1 MNEKGKQKVVKMSNF
16 NCPNCGA
23 PISGDRCDY
32 CGTQF
37 IDCTTLRPDK
47 AFYLKYSPDGK
58 KTIVAKVILESARH
72 EIEHNEF
79 ITGRDINGR
88 LMSVYSSPEHIINVT
103 YRVVN

>member
-1 MNEKGKQKVVKMSNF
+1 MSNF

-23 PISGDRCDY
+23 PISGDRCEY

-72 EIEHNEF
+72 EIEHND
-79 ITGRDINGR
+79 IDCGRDIDGR
-88 LMSVYSSPEHIINVT
+88 MMRIFSSPEHFITVK

>member
-1 MNEKGKQKVVKMSNF
+1 MSNF

-23 PISGDRCDY
+23 PISGDRCEY

-58 KTIVAKVILESARH
+58 KTIVTKVILESARH
-72 EIEHNEF
+72 EIEPCK
-79 ITGRDINGR
+79 IDLGMDIDDR
-88 LMSVYSSPEHIINVT
+88 MMRIYSCPQHTINVT

>member
-1 MNEKGKQKVVKMSNF
+1 MSKF

-23 PISGDRCDY
+23 PISGDRCEY

-58 KTIVAKVILESARH
+58 NTIVAKVILESARH
-72 EIEHNEF
+72 EIEQSDIDF
-79 ITGRDINGR
+79 GRDIDGR
-88 LMSVYSSPEHIINVT
+88 VMAIYSCPQHTINVT
-103 YRVVN
+103 YRVVD

>member
-1 MNEKGKQKVVKMSNF
+1 MSRF

-23 PISGDRCDY
+23 PISGDRCEY

-37 IDCTTLRPDK
+37 IDCTNLRPDK

-58 KTIVAKVILESARH
+58 NTIVTKVILESARH
-72 EIEHNEF
+72 EVEPREIDLG
-79 ITGRDINGR
+79 IDIDDR
-88 LMSVYSSPEHIINVT
+88 MMRIYSCPQHTINVT

>member
-1 MNEKGKQKVVKMSNF
+1 MTLRLSKVVKMSNF

-23 PISGDRCDY
+23 PISGDRCEY

-72 EIEHNEF
+72 EIEHGD
-79 ITGRDINGR
+79 IDWGRDIDGR
-88 LMSVYSSPEHIINVT
+88 MMRIFSSPEHFITVK

>member
-1 MNEKGKQKVVKMSNF
+1 MSKF

-23 PISGDRCDY
+23 PITGDRCEY

-58 KTIVAKVILESARH
+58 NTIVARVILESARH
-72 EIEHNEF
+72 EIEHNE
-79 ITGRDINGR
+79 ITGRDVDGR
-88 LMSVYSSPEHIINVT
+88 MMRIYSCPEHIINVT

>member
-1 MNEKGKQKVVKMSNF
+1 MSNF

-23 PISGDRCDY
+23 PISGDRCEY

-37 IDCTTLRPDK
+37 IDCTTIRPDK
-47 AFYLKYSPDGK
+47 AFYLKYSQDGK
-58 KTIVAKVILESARH
+58 KTIVAKVVLESARH
-72 EIEHNEF
+72 EIENNDF

-88 LMSVYSSPEHIINVT
+88 LMSIYGCPQHTINVT